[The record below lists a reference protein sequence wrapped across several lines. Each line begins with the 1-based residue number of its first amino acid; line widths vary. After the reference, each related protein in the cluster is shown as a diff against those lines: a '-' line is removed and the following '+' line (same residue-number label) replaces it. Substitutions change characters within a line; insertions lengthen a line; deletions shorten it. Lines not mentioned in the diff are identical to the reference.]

1 MKIDPYELKSVM
13 VGVTA
18 RCNAMC
24 PGCPRNIDGAL
35 VNYDMIGTSEHWDM
49 PLGLFEKFFTPELV
63 NSLDWIEMC
72 GNFGDPCMHPK
83 FLEIMQ
89 YLKNTHKGDKKFYVT
104 ISTNGSM
111 QTENFWKTLG
121 EMHSDNFGVEVLFCL
136 DGDNQDS
143 HVKYRRLTNFDTIL
157 ENAKT
162 FINAGGVAVWQAI
175 EFDHNKHEI
184 ENARTM
190 TKEIGFDR
198 FTIQS
203 GQGRLTGYLE
213 NELEGKPHD
222 YGSKTKKQNE
232 ENISYDTKP
241 TYQKMKKE
249 IEKYTDKKVD
259 DMQWN
264 EVQQVLTHIPVECQW
279 EKESSI
285 LFEFDG
291 SIWRCCFHGT
301 LKNKNQWKENVVG
314 RYGENWNNIQNHN
327 LKDILEHEFFTTYL
341 DESFTNPDGP
351 FKRLNSCTEAC
362 GVHLNFMQKHLPKKT

>member
-1 MKIDPYELKSVM
+1 
-13 VGVTA
+13 
-18 RCNAMC
+18 
-24 PGCPRNIDGAL
+24 
-35 VNYDMIGTSEHWDM
+35 
-49 PLGLFEKFFTPELV
+49 
-63 NSLDWIEMC
+63 
-72 GNFGDPCMHPK
+72 
-83 FLEIMQ
+83 
-89 YLKNTHKGDKKFYVT
+89 
-104 ISTNGSM
+104 
-111 QTENFWKTLG
+111 
-121 EMHSDNFGVEVLFCL
+121 
-136 DGDNQDS
+136 
-143 HVKYRRLTNFDTIL
+143 
-157 ENAKT
+157 
-162 FINAGGVAVWQAI
+162 
-175 EFDHNKHEI
+175 
-184 ENARTM
+184 
-190 TKEIGFDR
+190 
-198 FTIQS
+198 
-203 GQGRLTGYLE
+203 
-213 NELEGKPHD
+213 
-222 YGSKTKKQNE
+222 
-232 ENISYDTKP
+232 
-241 TYQKMKKE
+241 MKKE